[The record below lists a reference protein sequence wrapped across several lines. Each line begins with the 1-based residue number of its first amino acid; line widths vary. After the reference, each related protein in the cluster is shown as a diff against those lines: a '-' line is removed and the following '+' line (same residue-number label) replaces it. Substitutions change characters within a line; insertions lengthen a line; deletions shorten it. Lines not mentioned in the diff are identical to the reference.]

1 MVRPEDDPRFE
12 ASLCLPPDALELLS
26 SGNTHRPPSPS
37 SSSWALLESLAY
49 MVPPGGVRNRTTAQ
63 TLMPDGRTTIEVTFL
78 LADPPRRSY
87 WCISVCPDSAS
98 AAHSHSDPPLELVL
112 DSIPKIVSS
121 AEDLALIQVGLT
133 TCKHLLWLV
142 YSASARGL
150 PSLALVPDIH
160 DDHQP
165 LMEPYGISTST
176 DSSNNGF
183 VLAALSYNY
192 EVDAQY
198 DLHLYSYVRSTWT
211 CNRRRLAVDY
221 RWTRKPHR
229 VCPDKVIALGDGL
242 LGWVDLWEGI
252 LICDVVKDDPKVTAR
267 FVPMP
272 TPLPGNQ
279 DLRQGLFLGAV
290 AARRHLRPRLHQ
302 IEQLLRPKPKA
313 TPVVHDPSTLLL
325 LFDSQS
331 AMVPEKVEYEVVGWR
346 LITWFRA
353 LTWGHWQRGTIL
365 HSDQL
370 GNIVSW
376 KDLQTCTPVLSP
388 CDGHDKNAVYLMSML
403 KNRRPQDE
411 TAWMIQVDTNTKSL
425 PHEPMPFSTDRSSP
439 NYPNL
444 IPCAL
449 TTYLMP

>member
-1 MVRPEDDPRFE
+1 M
-12 ASLCLPPDALELLS
+12 
-26 SGNTHRPPSPS
+26 
-37 SSSWALLESLAY
+37 
-49 MVPPGGVRNRTTAQ
+49 
-63 TLMPDGRTTIEVTFL
+63 
-78 LADPPRRSY
+78 
-87 WCISVCPDSAS
+87 
-98 AAHSHSDPPLELVL
+98 
-112 DSIPKIVSS
+112 
-121 AEDLALIQVGLT
+121 
-133 TCKHLLWLV
+133 WLV

-176 DSSNNGF
+176 CTDSSSNNGF

-192 EVDAQY
+192 QVDAQY
-198 DLHLYSYVRSTWT
+198 DLHLFSYVPSTWSWT
-211 CNRRRLAVDY
+211 CTRRRLAVDY
-221 RWTRKPHR
+221 GWTRKPHR
-229 VCPDKVIALGDGL
+229 VYPDKVIALGDGL

-252 LICDVVKDDPKVTAR
+252 LICDVKDPKATAR

-272 TPLPGNQ
+272 TLLPGNQ
-279 DLRQGLFLGAV
+279 DLYSKDYSSALS
-290 AARRHLRPRLHQ
+290 LRDVTFGHGHIRCVE

-313 TPVVHDPSTLLL
+313 TTVVHDPSTLLL

-331 AMVPEKVEYEVVGWR
+331 PMVPEKVKYDVVGWR

-376 KDLQTCTPVLSP
+376 KDLQTCTPVLSV
-388 CDGHDKNAVYLMSML
+388 CDDHDNAVYLMSML

-411 TAWMIQVDTNTKSL
+411 TAWMVAVGTNTNGKSL
-425 PHEPMPFSTDRSSP
+425 PHEPMPFSD
-439 NYPNL
+439 YPNL

-449 TTYLMP
+449 TRYLMP